1 MCSSWGHNN
10 IFIFSLGTLKHQNVT
25 TSLKMDNYHYLI
37 LGFSM
42 ITQLLNRKYFCNRMR
57 NLEVRT
63 LIINLDKTI
72 LRPLSRKPTK
82 IVFCITS
89 PLGNWGRA
97 FESNSIIRRTVNFLL
112 GPCGIDPNSITFF
125 TFTPFCGNSKL
136 HSKIRHLCRKHDMHF
151 ITIERHCSYIRKNRV
166 CNEARFL
173 GFLEKFYLS
182 GN

>member
-1 MCSSWGHNN
+1 MLLLGPQQYFYFFFGDVKASKRHN
-10 IFIFSLGTLKHQNVT
+10 IT
-25 TSLKMDNYHYLI
+25 KMDNYHYII